1 MKKLII
7 TLIVILVIVFAIILG
22 LYLLTDMLN
31 PDTIQI
37 NEINLKGINNGAYLG
52 IYETKLVKA
61 TVTIHI
67 YDENIYKI
75 DLLRHENGL
84 GKKAEEILHKV
95 TLTNSV
101 MVDHISG
108 ATYSSMVLLKSV
120 EVALLKA
127 QPKQVDLSE
136 YKLVKLVGTIDNNSF
151 EGIYN
156 GVATVFRYPMIED
169 KMVELSI
176 SDGDMIYIICS
187 VNKEKQNIATK
198 IIKK

>member
-7 TLIVILVIVFAIILG
+7 ALIVILVIVFAIILG
-22 LYLLTDMLN
+22 VYLLTDILN
-31 PDTIQI
+31 PNNIQI
-37 NEINLKGINNGAYLG
+37 NEINLEGINNGAYLG
-52 IYETKLVKA
+52 VYETKLVKA
-61 TVTIHI
+61 TVTVHI

-84 GKKAEEILHKV
+84 GKKAEIILDKV
-95 TLTNSV
+95 TLANSV

-120 EVALLKA
+120 EDAILKA
-127 QPKQVDLSE
+127 QPEQVDFSE
-136 YKLVKLVGTIDNNSF
+136 YKLVQLVGTIDNNSF
-151 EGIYN
+151 EAIYN
-156 GVATVFRYPMIED
+156 GVATAFRYPMIEQI
-169 KMVELSI
+169 MEELSI

-187 VNKEKQNIATK
+187 VNEEQQNIVTK

>member
-7 TLIVILVIVFAIILG
+7 ALILILVIVFAIILG
-22 LYLLTDMLN
+22 VYLFTDILN
-31 PDTIQI
+31 PNNIQI
-37 NEINLKGINNGAYLG
+37 EEINLKGVNNGAYLG
-52 IYETKLVKA
+52 MYETKLVKA
-61 TVTIHI
+61 TVTVHI

-95 TLTNSV
+95 TLANSV

-108 ATYSSMVLLKSV
+108 ATYSSVVLLKSV
-120 EVALLKA
+120 EDAILKA
-127 QPKQVDLSE
+127 QPEQVDLSE
-136 YKLVKLVGTIDNNSF
+136 YKLVQLVGTIDNNSF
-151 EGIYN
+151 EAIYN
-156 GVATVFRYPMIED
+156 GVATAFRYPMIEE

-176 SDGDMIYIICS
+176 NDGDMIYIICS
-187 VNKEKQNIATK
+187 VNEEQQNIVTK